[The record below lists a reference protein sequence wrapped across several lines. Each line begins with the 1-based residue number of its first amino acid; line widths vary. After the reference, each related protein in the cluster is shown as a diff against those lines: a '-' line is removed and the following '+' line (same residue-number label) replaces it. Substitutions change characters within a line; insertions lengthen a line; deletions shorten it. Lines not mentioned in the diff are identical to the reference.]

1 MSLLETVQEKL
12 KRGGM
17 DGEIPKSVK
26 NIIEFAERHG
36 ADVKVEVVVPRP
48 RDPILYINGKP
59 VVAWIKL

>member
-1 MSLLETVQEKL
+1 MSLLEVVQKKL
-12 KRGGM
+12 KKEGM
-17 DGEIPKSVK
+17 DGDVPKTVK
-26 NIIEFAERHG
+26 SIIEFAERHG

>member
-1 MSLLETVQEKL
+1 
-12 KRGGM
+12 M

-26 NIIEFAERHG
+26 DIIEFAERHG

>member
-1 MSLLETVQEKL
+1 MSLLETVQKKL
-12 KRGGM
+12 KKEGM

-26 NIIEFAERHG
+26 DIIEFAERHG
-36 ADVKVEVVVPRP
+36 ADVKVEVVVPTP